1 MLVLM
6 LMLVLQVFVSMGT
19 SLGIGGRARVAREG
33 VNCTISGSYAHRLT
47 HARPRTSVTPCR
59 FLSLPALQQMVSQL
73 QTFHKAFLSTDFKF
87 IKDLAPSQHFPQLN
101 VFPVKELVTYGI
113 REAEQAPLSQV
124 TQSFSARAL

>member
-1 MLVLM
+1 M
-6 LMLVLQVFVSMGT
+6 
-19 SLGIGGRARVAREG
+19 
-33 VNCTISGSYAHRLT
+33 
-47 HARPRTSVTPCR
+47 HARAGHVTPCR
-59 FLSLPALQQMVSQL
+59 SPSLAALQHMVSQL

-124 TQSFSARAL
+124 MHSL